1 MKVAILAVVTLCL
14 GMLLLDAPAA
24 RADELRLKDGTK
36 IVGKIV
42 GFEDD
47 SFRVETSYGFALV
60 RKDKVAMIVVAE
72 AAKKPEKK
80 EAAAVEAKAAPA
92 PAAPKKTA
100 PTAAAASAAPAPST
114 ADPATEDAAAPAKK
128 ETPAAP
134 APAPTPAAPV
144 VAKKAATPPPAPA
157 AAPEPAKPAVPEPMR
172 EEVSGNAYTNF
183 TYGFRLYKPP
193 GWSLIEGA
201 RTMLPGTI
209 AALGTSDETTYLV
222 IGQEPLGKSLESH
235 VGPTEKRLEEVMENY
250 RPLGEKRL
258 NVSGVPAIERRFRG
272 SVDQHD
278 WSGVVA
284 FVARDNQ
291 VFTIFGMTY
300 ADSDLVQIQENVIAR
315 AIASLEFIPRQHL
328 SSGAKA
334 PERASQ
340 NVGAEAPTP

>member
-1 MKVAILAVVTLCL
+1 
-14 GMLLLDAPAA
+14 
-24 RADELRLKDGTK
+24 
-36 IVGKIV
+36 
-42 GFEDD
+42 
-47 SFRVETSYGFALV
+47 
-60 RKDKVAMIVVAE
+60 
-72 AAKKPEKK
+72 
-80 EAAAVEAKAAPA
+80 
-92 PAAPKKTA
+92 
-100 PTAAAASAAPAPST
+100 
-114 ADPATEDAAAPAKK
+114 
-128 ETPAAP
+128 
-134 APAPTPAAPV
+134 
-144 VAKKAATPPPAPA
+144 
-157 AAPEPAKPAVPEPMR
+157 MR

-201 RTMLPGTI
+201 RKMLPGTI

-315 AIASLEFIPRQHL
+315 AIASLEFIPR
-328 SSGAKA
+328 
-334 PERASQ
+334 
-340 NVGAEAPTP
+340 

>member
-1 MKVAILAVVTLCL
+1 
-14 GMLLLDAPAA
+14 
-24 RADELRLKDGTK
+24 
-36 IVGKIV
+36 
-42 GFEDD
+42 
-47 SFRVETSYGFALV
+47 
-60 RKDKVAMIVVAE
+60 
-72 AAKKPEKK
+72 
-80 EAAAVEAKAAPA
+80 
-92 PAAPKKTA
+92 
-100 PTAAAASAAPAPST
+100 
-114 ADPATEDAAAPAKK
+114 
-128 ETPAAP
+128 
-134 APAPTPAAPV
+134 
-144 VAKKAATPPPAPA
+144 
-157 AAPEPAKPAVPEPMR
+157 MR

-201 RTMLPGTI
+201 RKMLPGTI

-284 FVARDNQ
+284 FVARDNE

-315 AIASLEFIPRQHL
+315 AIASLEFIPR
-328 SSGAKA
+328 
-334 PERASQ
+334 
-340 NVGAEAPTP
+340 

>member
-1 MKVAILAVVTLCL
+1 MKAAILAVVTLCL
-14 GMLLLDAPAA
+14 GMMLLDAPAA

-80 EAAAVEAKAAPA
+80 EAAPVEAKAAPA
-92 PAAPKKTA
+92 PAAPKKAA
-100 PTAAAASAAPAPST
+100 PTAPATSAAPAPST
-114 ADPATEDAAAPAKK
+114 ADPATEDAATPPKK
-128 ETPAAP
+128 ETPP
-134 APAPTPAAPV
+134 APAPAAPV
-144 VAKKAATPPPAPA
+144 VAKKAASPPPAP
-157 AAPEPAKPAVPEPMR
+157 APEPAKPAAPEPMR

-258 NVSGVPAIERRFRG
+258 SVSGVPAIERRFRG

-300 ADSDLVQIQENVIAR
+300 SDSDLVQIQENVIAR
-315 AIASLEFIPRQHL
+315 AIASLEFIPR
-328 SSGAKA
+328 
-334 PERASQ
+334 
-340 NVGAEAPTP
+340 

>member
-1 MKVAILAVVTLCL
+1 MKAAILAVVTVCL

-80 EAAAVEAKAAPA
+80 EAAPVEAKAAPA
-92 PAAPKKTA
+92 PAAPKKAA
-100 PTAAAASAAPAPST
+100 PTAPATSAAPAPST
-114 ADPATEDAAAPAKK
+114 ADPATEDAATPPKK
-128 ETPAAP
+128 ETPP
-134 APAPTPAAPV
+134 APAPAAPV
-144 VAKKAATPPPAPA
+144 VAKKAASPPPAP
-157 AAPEPAKPAVPEPMR
+157 APEPAKPAAPEPMR

-258 NVSGVPAIERRFRG
+258 SVSGVPAIERRFRG

-300 ADSDLVQIQENVIAR
+300 SDSDLVQIQENVIAR
-315 AIASLEFIPRQHL
+315 AIASLEFIPR
-328 SSGAKA
+328 
-334 PERASQ
+334 
-340 NVGAEAPTP
+340 

>member
-1 MKVAILAVVTLCL
+1 MKAAILAVATLCL

-72 AAKKPEKK
+72 AAKKPEGK
-80 EAAAVEAKAAPA
+80 EAAPVEAKAAPA
-92 PAAPKKTA
+92 PRAPKKTA
-100 PTAAAASAAPAPST
+100 PTPPAATAAAPTPST
-114 ADPATEDAAAPAKK
+114 ADPATEDAAPAKK
-128 ETPAAP
+128 ETPP
-134 APAPTPAAPV
+134 VPAPTPAPAAPV
-144 VAKKAATPPPAPA
+144 VAKKAAAPPPAP
-157 AAPEPAKPAVPEPMR
+157 APEPAKPAPPEAMR

-201 RTMLPGTI
+201 RKMLPGTI

-315 AIASLEFIPRQHL
+315 AIASLEFIPR
-328 SSGAKA
+328 
-334 PERASQ
+334 
-340 NVGAEAPTP
+340 

>member
-1 MKVAILAVVTLCL
+1 MKAAILAAVTLCL
-14 GMLLLDAPAA
+14 GVLLVDAPAA

-80 EAAAVEAKAAPA
+80 EAAPVEAKAAPA
-92 PAAPKKTA
+92 PAAAKKAPPTTA
-100 PTAAAASAAPAPST
+100 TTPAAAAAAPAPST

-128 ETPAAP
+128 EIPPAPAKKETPP
-134 APAPTPAAPV
+134 APAPTAPV
-144 VAKKAATPPPAPA
+144 VAKKAANPPPA
-157 AAPEPAKPAVPEPMR
+157 AAPEPAKAAAPEPMR

-258 NVSGVPAIERRFRG
+258 SVSGVPAIERRFRG

-284 FVARDNQ
+284 FVARDNE

-315 AIASLEFIPRQHL
+315 AIASLEFIPR
-328 SSGAKA
+328 
-334 PERASQ
+334 
-340 NVGAEAPTP
+340 

>member
-1 MKVAILAVVTLCL
+1 
-14 GMLLLDAPAA
+14 
-24 RADELRLKDGTK
+24 
-36 IVGKIV
+36 
-42 GFEDD
+42 
-47 SFRVETSYGFALV
+47 
-60 RKDKVAMIVVAE
+60 
-72 AAKKPEKK
+72 
-80 EAAAVEAKAAPA
+80 
-92 PAAPKKTA
+92 
-100 PTAAAASAAPAPST
+100 
-114 ADPATEDAAAPAKK
+114 
-128 ETPAAP
+128 
-134 APAPTPAAPV
+134 
-144 VAKKAATPPPAPA
+144 
-157 AAPEPAKPAVPEPMR
+157 MR

-258 NVSGVPAIERRFRG
+258 SVSGVPAIERRFRG

-300 ADSDLVQIQENVIAR
+300 SDSDLVQIQENVIAR
-315 AIASLEFIPRQHL
+315 AIASLEFIPR
-328 SSGAKA
+328 
-334 PERASQ
+334 
-340 NVGAEAPTP
+340 

>member
-1 MKVAILAVVTLCL
+1 MKAAILAVVTLCL
-14 GMLLLDAPAA
+14 GTLMLDAPA

-36 IVGKIV
+36 IVGRIV
-42 GFEDD
+42 GYEDD

-80 EAAAVEAKAAPA
+80 EAAPVEAKTAPA
-92 PAAPKKTA
+92 PAAPKRTA
-100 PTAAAASAAPAPST
+100 PTAATAPAATAAAAPLP
-114 ADPATEDAAAPAKK
+114 ADPATEVAAAPAKK
-128 ETPAAP
+128 ETPPVPTPPP
-134 APAPTPAAPV
+134 APAAPV
-144 VAKKAATPPPAPA
+144 VAKKPAAPPPAP
-157 AAPEPAKPAVPEPMR
+157 APEPAKPAAPEPMR

-193 GWSLIEGA
+193 GWSVIEGA
-201 RTMLPGTI
+201 RKMLPGTI

-258 NVSGVPAIERRFRG
+258 SISGAPAIERRFRG

-315 AIASLEFIPRQHL
+315 AIASLEFIPR
-328 SSGAKA
+328 
-334 PERASQ
+334 
-340 NVGAEAPTP
+340 

>member
-1 MKVAILAVVTLCL
+1 LSGRRGLAILEAMKAAILAVVTLCL
-14 GMLLLDAPAA
+14 GMVILDAPAA
-24 RADELRLKDGTK
+24 RGDELRLKDGTK

-60 RKDKVAMIVVAE
+60 RKDKVAMIVVTE
-72 AAKKPEKK
+72 ATKKPEKK
-80 EAAAVEAKAAPA
+80 EAAPVEAKAAPA
-92 PAAPKKTA
+92 PAAAKKAA
-100 PTAAAASAAPAPST
+100 PTTLTAAAPTPSA

-128 ETPAAP
+128 EAPP
-134 APAPTPAAPV
+134 APAPTPAPAAPV
-144 VAKKAATPPPAPA
+144 VAKKAAAPPPAPA
-157 AAPEPAKPAVPEPMR
+157 PTPEPAKPAAPEPMR

-193 GWSLIEGA
+193 GWSVIEGA

-315 AIASLEFIPRQHL
+315 AIASLEFISR
-328 SSGAKA
+328 
-334 PERASQ
+334 
-340 NVGAEAPTP
+340 

>member
-1 MKVAILAVVTLCL
+1 LSGRGGLAILETMKAAILAVVTLCL
-14 GMLLLDAPAA
+14 GMLLVDTPAA

-80 EAAAVEAKAAPA
+80 EAAPVEAKAAPA
-92 PAAPKKTA
+92 PAPAAPKK
-100 PTAAAASAAPAPST
+100 AAATVPIAPAGSAAPAPST

-128 ETPAAP
+128 ETPP
-134 APAPTPAAPV
+134 APAPAAPV
-144 VAKKAATPPPAPA
+144 VAKKAASPPPAPTP
-157 AAPEPAKPAVPEPMR
+157 APEPPKPAPPEPMR

-193 GWSLIEGA
+193 GWSVIEGA

-258 NVSGVPAIERRFRG
+258 SVSGVPAIERRFRG

-315 AIASLEFIPRQHL
+315 AIASLEFIPR
-328 SSGAKA
+328 
-334 PERASQ
+334 
-340 NVGAEAPTP
+340 